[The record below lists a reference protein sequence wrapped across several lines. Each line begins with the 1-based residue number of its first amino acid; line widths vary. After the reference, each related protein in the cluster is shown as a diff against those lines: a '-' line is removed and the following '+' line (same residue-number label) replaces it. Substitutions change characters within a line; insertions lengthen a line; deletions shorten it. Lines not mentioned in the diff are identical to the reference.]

1 MPKWSRRRSSTPRAI
16 VSMDD
21 SRDTGRH
28 AGTAVEIDGLSVTIE
43 QGLQI
48 ASLRYFDAA
57 GGFAATVRET
67 IGRPLPEPLQVSKAD
82 GATSD
87 ADIMLA
93 WRSPTETLLLG
104 KDGAAFA
111 QLERRLASAQDGCMV
126 DQTGGIRVLR
136 LQGRRAGDLL
146 LRLGA
151 ATAIPG
157 LGEARSGR
165 LAELHV
171 LTACVRAGQ
180 YLLLVERVYAKH
192 LLDWIGATAA
202 DFDAAHP

>member
-1 MPKWSRRRSSTPRAI
+1 
-16 VSMDD
+16 MDN
-21 SRDTGRH
+21 SRDTGN
-28 AGTAVEIDGLSVTIE
+28 AVEIEGLSITVE
-43 QGLQI
+43 RGLQI

-57 GGFAATVRET
+57 GGFATTVRET
-67 IGRPLPEPLQVSKAD
+67 LGQPLPEPLHASKSD
-82 GATSD
+82 GATPD
-87 ADIMLA
+87 GHIILV
-93 WRSPTETLLLG
+93 WRSPTETLILSDRG
-104 KDGAAFA
+104 SAFA
-111 QLERRLASAQDGCMV
+111 ELERRLASAADGCMV

-151 ATAIPG
+151 ATAIPA

-171 LTACVRAGQ
+171 LTACVQAGH

-192 LLDWIGATAA
+192 LLDWIGASVA
-202 DFDAAHP
+202 DFD